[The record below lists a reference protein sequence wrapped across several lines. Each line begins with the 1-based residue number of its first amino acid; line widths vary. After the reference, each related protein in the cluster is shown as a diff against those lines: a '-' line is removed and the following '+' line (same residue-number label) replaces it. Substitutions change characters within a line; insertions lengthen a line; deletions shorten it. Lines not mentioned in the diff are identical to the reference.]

1 MSVPS
6 THLQRPATPHPGAR
20 LSILSQPVEE
30 GCIAVTMAG
39 DLDLATADRAATV
52 LNRALDDGDR
62 VVCHVGRLRFIDLHG
77 LQSLLEAAARAR
89 REGAR
94 LTVTDSPEIL
104 IRILTLLG
112 LRDALDL
119 DQNGDAARS

>member
-1 MSVPS
+1 MSS
-6 THLQRPATPHPGAR
+6 THLQRPAKPHPGAR

-30 GCIAVTMAG
+30 GCVAVTMAG

-52 LNRALDDGDR
+52 LDGALDEGDR

-77 LQSLLEAAARAR
+77 LQTLLEAAARAR
-89 REGAR
+89 REGAL
-94 LTVTDSPEIL
+94 LTVTDSPEVL
-104 IRILTLLG
+104 TRIVTLLG

-119 DQNGDAARS
+119 HPDGDAARS